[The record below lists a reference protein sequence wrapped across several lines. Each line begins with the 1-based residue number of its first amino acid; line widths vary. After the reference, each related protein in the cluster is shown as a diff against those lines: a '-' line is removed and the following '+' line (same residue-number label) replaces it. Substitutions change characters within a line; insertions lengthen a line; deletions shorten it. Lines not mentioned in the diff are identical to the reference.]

1 MPSEE
6 EYRQGL
12 RHLAAD
18 AKQADERAYVIATLL
33 FMYMRGSSDDYQ
45 AEMRRTFREFRL
57 LLERADDLPRTLRF
71 KVNLLVYCHIL
82 EAHPVYVYVWNLVRI
97 AAGHPHKQYP
107 FGRDSIQNKVEK
119 IKAAARGSSYGI
131 ETMLDE
137 VIDLDL
143 RNAFTHNQY
152 VLGRVGKTFARDGR
166 FVSYEALTETLSKA
180 QAFYQEL
187 ADGAERGTA
196 FLQSEGE
203 DVFRGRDGSA
213 LTITRTRREGTM
225 DVQMV
230 GL

>member
-12 RHLAAD
+12 GHLAAD
-18 AKQADERAYVIATLL
+18 ARQADERAYVIATLL
-33 FMYMRGSSDDYQ
+33 FMYIRGSSDDYQ

-57 LLERADDLPRTLRF
+57 LLEGAGGLPSTLRF

-97 AAGHPHKQYP
+97 AAGHPHEQYP
-107 FGRDSIQNKVEK
+107 FGRGSIQNKVEK

-131 ETMLDE
+131 ENMLDE

-143 RNAFTHNQY
+143 RNAFSHNQY
-152 VLGRVGKTFARDGR
+152 VLDRVGMTFARADR
-166 FVSYEALTETLSKA
+166 FVSYEALTETLSRA

-203 DVFRGRDGSA
+203 DVFRGRDGST

-225 DVQMV
+225 DVRMV